1 MSTRNSWIG
10 INDSDLL
17 KIKMKTALITG
28 ASNGIGLA
36 LAKVYATKGDNLVLV
51 ARNKSKLDEV
61 KLEKL
66 KDELS
71 QEIEMPYKD
80 IVKQFELEL
89 EKLHQECNRMRYEN
103 GFLKSSNDHDK
114 TEFQTLIEQ
123 LKLKH
128 EIEHTKFIMH

>member
-1 MSTRNSWIG
+1 MY
-10 INDSDLL
+10 L
-17 KIKMKTALITG
+17 KE
-28 ASNGIGLA
+28 
-36 LAKVYATKGDNLVLV
+36 
-51 ARNKSKLDEV
+51 LDEV

-128 EIEHTKFIMH
+128 EIEVLINLALSYFII